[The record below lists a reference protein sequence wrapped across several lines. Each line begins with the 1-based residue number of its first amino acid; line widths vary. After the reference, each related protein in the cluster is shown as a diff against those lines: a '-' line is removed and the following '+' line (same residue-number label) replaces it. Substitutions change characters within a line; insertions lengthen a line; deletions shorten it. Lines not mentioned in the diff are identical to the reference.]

1 MGTILEAKDT
11 VVGKVPALMEQVF
24 FFFFSYWKKTDNKQR
39 LSTPMLS
46 SIQCQD

>member
-24 FFFFSYWKKTDNKQR
+24 FCFFLLEKDRQ
-39 LSTPMLS
+39 
-46 SIQCQD
+46 

>member
-24 FFFFSYWKKTDNKQR
+24 FFFFFLLEKDRQ
-39 LSTPMLS
+39 
-46 SIQCQD
+46 